1 MLTAAC
7 FYLMVLMLWCII
19 GVLISPSKAAPY
31 ATAIV
36 CFIAHAASVF
46 DTLRVA
52 QLSVQKMV
60 RRRVAQ
66 HTSQLQA
73 LIYPAVLE
81 IIMNK
86 NLDQALH
93 DAGYSLSKVVI
104 STLFSCVVL
113 LLVDVCLFFGFKS
126 FSDPYDGIA
135 SIVNCCLVLGAS
147 IAINRSETGSSG
159 HQTSASIEKAS
170 QQISDQVK
178 GVLDMVAGQIRT
190 GMKLIETMK
199 RLQADS
205 NNF

>member
-46 DTLRVA
+46 DTLLVA

-93 DAGYSLSKVVI
+93 DAGYSLSKVSEQHACSACQHSVTLMFALQVVI

-126 FSDPYDGIA
+126 FSDP
-135 SIVNCCLVLGAS
+135 
-147 IAINRSETGSSG
+147 
-159 HQTSASIEKAS
+159 
-170 QQISDQVK
+170 
-178 GVLDMVAGQIRT
+178 
-190 GMKLIETMK
+190 
-199 RLQADS
+199 
-205 NNF
+205 